1 MAVVIKSSRELE
13 LMRRAGRSTAV
24 VLKKLSESVKPGM
37 KTSQLDEI
45 ANEEARMLGGRPTFK
60 GYQGFPASLCV
71 SINNEIVHGIPGER
85 VIQEGDIVSL
95 DFGLEID
102 GFQGDTAVTVA
113 VGAVSP
119 EVTRLIDVTR
129 DSLQAGI
136 DAARHGNRIG
146 DVSAAIQEYVET
158 RGFSVIRE
166 YTGHGIGRDMHEDPQ
181 IPNFGRAGTGLVLKK
196 GMTIAIEPMV
206 TNGRWL
212 TRVGNDRWVVYTADG
227 SLAAHFEHTIAICD
241 GQAEILTA
249 V

>member
-1 MAVVIKSSRELE
+1 LAVVIKSSRELE